1 MIAAAQLMLVL
12 DDSIVNIAL
21 PNIQQELGVDPVHL
35 PWIVNAYILAFGAL
49 LLLGGRIGDLYGR
62 RRVLQAGLAIFVL
75 ASLAGGI
82 GVNSEMLIAARAIQG
97 LGAALVA
104 PNALALIT
112 TTFSDRKTRD
122 TALSLYGA
130 MSGLGIVVGLLLG
143 GFLTGT
149 LGWRWVFFINVPSG
163 SSFSSAAETS
173 SKRTATPGPSTSG
186 ARCWERAAWSPWCTP
201 LPALVRTAS
210 PTRSGWGS
218 SSPQSCCSQHSPPCK
233 PAAAH
238 PWTPELVPGPR
249 IQMTVAADPLG
260 PAPNAETPAAEP
272 QPAQTTG
279 KVSWL
284 RRPATWLAA
293 AAAAAVV
300 TTGVVVAVNQT
311 VAPVPLASARL
322 ERLDGFSAT
331 GSATVTETSD
341 GSRTIEVQLDKIEAR
356 GYQEVWL
363 IAPDLSR
370 LVSLGIMNSSSGR
383 FDVPA
388 GLDLSGYPIVDISDE
403 PLDGNPAHSSVSIVR
418 GT

>member
-1 MIAAAQLMLVL
+1 
-12 DDSIVNIAL
+12 
-21 PNIQQELGVDPVHL
+21 
-35 PWIVNAYILAFGAL
+35 
-49 LLLGGRIGDLYGR
+49 
-62 RRVLQAGLAIFVL
+62 
-75 ASLAGGI
+75 
-82 GVNSEMLIAARAIQG
+82 
-97 LGAALVA
+97 
-104 PNALALIT
+104 
-112 TTFSDRKTRD
+112 
-122 TALSLYGA
+122 
-130 MSGLGIVVGLLLG
+130 
-143 GFLTGT
+143 
-149 LGWRWVFFINVPSG
+149 
-163 SSFSSAAETS
+163 
-173 SKRTATPGPSTSG
+173 
-186 ARCWERAAWSPWCTP
+186 
-201 LPALVRTAS
+201 
-210 PTRSGWGS
+210 
-218 SSPQSCCSQHSPPCK
+218 
-233 PAAAH
+233 
-238 PWTPELVPGPR
+238 
-249 IQMTVAADPLG
+249 MTVAADPLG

-293 AAAAAVV
+293 AAAAAVI

-322 ERLDGFSAT
+322 EPLDRFSAT

-341 GSRTIEVQLDKIEAR
+341 GSRTIEVQLDKTEAR